1 MPKTIWSPDAIPLVP
16 KRWRTLYTR
25 LLPAIDGGVILFGL
39 ASLFIGSK
47 VVGDFTI
54 PVFLPLWALLIAGG
68 ALVSLIGLIILHPRL
83 ELIGLTAATG
93 GLIVYAGLTILY
105 IATGSITSVLT
116 LILVLIRIL
125 FYIWRYFDL
134 LGVVQREEARKAVAT
149 GDVPVQEGTPHRE

>member
-1 MPKTIWSPDAIPLVP
+1 MPKTIWSPGAIPLVP

-25 LLPAIDGGVILFGL
+25 LLPAIDAGVVLFGL
-39 ASLFIGSK
+39 ASLVVGSRI
-47 VVGDFTI
+47 VGDFTI

-105 IATGSITSVLT
+105 IAAGSVTSVLT
-116 LILVLIRIL
+116 LILVLIRTL

-149 GDVPVQEGTPHRE
+149 GDVPVQEGIKNRE